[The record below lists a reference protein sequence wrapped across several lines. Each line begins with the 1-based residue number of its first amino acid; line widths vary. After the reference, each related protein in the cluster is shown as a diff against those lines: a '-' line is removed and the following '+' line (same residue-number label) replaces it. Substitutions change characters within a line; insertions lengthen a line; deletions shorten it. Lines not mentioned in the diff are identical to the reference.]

1 MSQNTRRIFSVV
13 VFASLA
19 VLLIAVPA
27 FSQLASGGRA
37 SSNAQIL
44 GTENPSKQIAVTFWL
59 KQHDKAGLDE
69 LVRQMYDRNSPNYH
83 HWLTLKEYQARFAPS
98 AAEMAIVQQHLAAH
112 NLHVVYTDKLNHA
125 VSARG
130 AVADVERATGV
141 QLNRALINGETH
153 RLPSGEPA
161 IPGAAGKLV
170 YAVQGLTDFKY
181 ESHARRAIDPDTG
194 KPFPVVPLSKI
205 SPLSGASPEFK
216 LGKDQQFF
224 NANCLGA
231 TQSHTFKTTPGAP
244 SAHYTGTRYGDNINL
259 GPPKLPPCGYDAPQV
274 DTAYGLTS
282 LYADGLDGAGQT
294 VVIVDAYGSD
304 SIATDANTFASING
318 LPPLNLLTNFNIY
331 YPTGYTN
338 CGGNNGSPACA
349 GAWDVETSLD
359 VEWSHSVAPGANI
372 ALVLALNNDNDNLDL
387 AVLYAIDNQLGSVI
401 SNSYGIEE
409 ALLVAQDPGEL
420 VVENLINEAGAALGI
435 SVNFSSGDDGDF
447 LLAYGAT
454 TVGMPASSP
463 YATAVGGTSLF
474 LNKDHSIEVQTGW
487 GTNLTRIA
495 GATPNPP
502 NIPPDFIGFYF
513 GAGGGTSGVWPLPSY
528 QASLGGSFRLVPD
541 IAMVADP
548 YTGVEFIDTEPI
560 GPGGAEEQFIAVVG
574 GTSLACPTF
583 SGIWAIANQ
592 AAGTLLG
599 QAAPILY
606 SLPAG
611 AITDIVAVNGPDNV
625 HGYTRIPPAAPVNY
639 TSAELLAPVQS
650 SEFIGTLYN
659 GTSTRWYALSFGTDS
674 SLTTGPGW
682 DNVTG
687 LGTPNGASFIAAVVA
702 AAP

>member
-37 SSNAQIL
+37 LSNAQIL
-44 GTENPSKQIAVTFWL
+44 GAENPSKQIAVTFWL

-153 RLPSGEPA
+153 RLPSGELA

-181 ESHARRAIDPDTG
+181 QSHAKRPIDPDTG
-194 KPFPVVPLSKI
+194 KLFPVTPLSKV
-205 SPLSGASPEFK
+205 APEFK
-216 LGKDQQFF
+216 LGGATKFF
-224 NANCLGA
+224 NANCLRG
-231 TQSHTFKTTPGAP
+231 TQTVDFKTTKGGPFATY
-244 SAHYTGTRYGDNINL
+244 AGTRYGGPITQ
-259 GPPKLPPCGYDAPQV
+259 GPPNLPPCGYDTPQV

-282 LYADGLDGAGQT
+282 LYADKLDGAGQT

-304 SIATDANTFASING
+304 TIATDANVFSAING
-318 LPPLNLLTNFNIY
+318 LPALTYSNFNIY
-331 YPTGYTN
+331 YPTGFTN
-338 CGGNNGSPACA
+338 CGGGNNSPACE

-372 ALVLALNNDNDNLDL
+372 ALVLAFNNNNDYLDL

-409 ALLVAQDPGEL
+409 ALLATQDPGEL
-420 VVENLINEAGAALGI
+420 IVENNINETGAALGI

-447 LLAYGAT
+447 LLAYGEK
-454 TVGMPASSP
+454 TVSMPASSP
-463 YATAVGGTSLF
+463 YATSVGGTSLF
-474 LNKDHSIEVQTGW
+474 LNTDKSIKLQTGW
-487 GTNLTRIA
+487 GTNLTQIA
-495 GATPNPP
+495 GYAPNPP
-502 NIPPDFIGFYF
+502 IIPPDFIGFYF

-560 GPGGAEEQFIAVVG
+560 GPGGTEEEFISVVG

-592 AAGTLLG
+592 AAGANAPLG

-611 AITDIVAVNGPDNV
+611 AITDVVAVNGPDNV
-625 HGYTRIPPAAPVNY
+625 HGYTQIPPSPKVNY

-650 SEFIGTLYN
+650 SEFIGALYN
-659 GTSTRWYALSFGTDS
+659 GTSTRWYAISFGTDS